1 MNNALGELTNMVPHI
16 FQAVHRVVDGSWTNV
31 RKVWDIHSFIL
42 IYDGEAVIGCNEER
56 HVSRGD
62 LIYFKPGDIRWGHTF
77 EHNPMRCYGLD
88 FKYSCLLLDG
98 QDWFQKDVPLPIPS
112 FLHIDDPNMFSRILH
127 LFKSLTDEW
136 ISPRTFSK
144 TLRERA
150 FFMELLNLLSLW
162 SNSKRTLNYDKLRK
176 VEKVTQYILDH
187 YAKKITL
194 QDLADTIQLS
204 RSYLQVIFKE
214 VTGTSPIEYLIN
226 VRVNKAKELIKA
238 GCDNIREVSELCG
251 FNDSFYFSRMFK
263 KIEGVSPSQYR
274 DIVRSQNRFV

>member
-1 MNNALGELTNMVPHI
+1 
-16 FQAVHRVVDGSWTNV
+16 
-31 RKVWDIHSFIL
+31 
-42 IYDGEAVIGCNEER
+42 
-56 HVSRGD
+56 
-62 LIYFKPGDIRWGHTF
+62 
-77 EHNPMRCYGLD
+77 
-88 FKYSCLLLDG
+88 
-98 QDWFQKDVPLPIPS
+98 
-112 FLHIDDPNMFSRILH
+112 